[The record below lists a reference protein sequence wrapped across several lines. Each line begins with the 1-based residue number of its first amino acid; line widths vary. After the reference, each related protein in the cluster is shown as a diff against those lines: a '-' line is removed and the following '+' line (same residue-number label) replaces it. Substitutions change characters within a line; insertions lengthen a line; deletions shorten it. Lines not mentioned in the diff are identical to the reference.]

1 MNMNLFELTLRF
13 KGFDI
18 TKAKKELNELR
29 VLKGDIDVR
38 LRGIVDWHRNHNP
51 LYCKLLKENTYSSF
65 EMLPIVTKRNFQI
78 SVEEVLSDNF
88 QPKDVYISSTSGSS
102 GIPFFF
108 AKDKHAHALTHAII
122 LDRYA
127 MFGITPQDK
136 QARFYG
142 IPMSGIAHYKEIL
155 KDKLAN
161 RVRFPVFDLS
171 DDKMAFFYNRFEK
184 KRFGYIYGYT
194 SAIVLFAR
202 YIQSKGKIL
211 KDVCPSLKCCIV
223 TSEVCTDTD
232 RELLR
237 KTFGIPVINEYGASE
252 TGIIAFTD
260 KEGDWK
266 ITTEDLYVEV
276 VDEQNQPL
284 PYGMRGKILI
294 THLTNKAYPLIRY
307 EIGDMGIIEKKGE
320 KLILKELSGRVSDMI
335 YLPSGKISAGL
346 TFYYVSRIML
356 EELGI
361 IKEFIIRQVAIDTF
375 VFDTIMTRELTNEEC
390 VFLQSQIDQ
399 YLEPNLTFVINRVSV
414 IQRPASGK
422 IKHFYSELSI

>member
-1 MNMNLFELTLRF
+1 MNIFELTLRL
-13 KGFDI
+13 KGFD
-18 TKAKKELNELR
+18 TATAKKELE
-29 VLKGDIDVR
+29 DIQRRKEPVSAR
-38 LRGIVDWHRNHNP
+38 LERIVSWHKIHNP
-51 LYCKLLKENTYSSF
+51 LYRKLLKEREYLSF
-65 EMLPIVTKRNFQI
+65 EDLPIITKKDFQ
-78 SVEEVLSDNF
+78 VPVKEVLSDCF

-108 AKDKHAHALTHAII
+108 AKDKNAHALTHAII
-122 LDRYA
+122 LDRYV

-142 IPMSGIAHYKEIL
+142 IPMSGIAHYKELL

-171 DDKMAFFYNRFEK
+171 DDKMSFFYNRFEK

-194 SAIVLFAR
+194 STIVLFAK
-202 YIQSKGKIL
+202 YVQSKGKIL
-211 KDVCPSLKCCIV
+211 KEVCPSLKCCIV
-223 TSEVCTDTD
+223 TSEVCTDID
-232 RELLR
+232 KELLR

-294 THLTNKAYPLIRY
+294 THLTNKTYPLIRY

-375 VFDTIMTRELTNEEC
+375 VFDMILTRELTNEEC
-390 VFLQSQIDQ
+390 AFLQSQIDQ
-399 YLEPNLTFVINRVSV
+399 YLEPNLKFVINRVSV